1 MLTRKQHQ
9 LLTFIDDYLHR
20 TGFSPSFDE
29 MKVAIG
35 LHSKSGIHRLVTAL
49 EERGF
54 IRRHHQRA
62 RALEVLKSP
71 PRPAGK
77 IVPLTPHGL
86 QSRENVSPPVPTASA
101 KPPLTG
107 SVEIPVYGRIAAGVP
122 IEAVKDTGETAMVPA
137 SMLGRGQYYALI
149 VAGDSMEGAGIM
161 DADTVIIQ
169 ETPSAENGQIVV
181 ALIDGEEVTLKR
193 LRKRGPSIALEA
205 ANPRYETR
213 ILPAERVTIQ
223 GVLTSLL
230 RKY

>member
-62 RALEVLKSP
+62 RALEVLKPP

-86 QSRENVSPPVPTASA
+86 QSREDVSPLISS
-101 KPPLTG
+101 KNPPATG

-149 VAGDSMEGAGIM
+149 VAGDSMEGAGIK
-161 DADTVIIQ
+161 DADIVIIQ
-169 ETPSAENGQIVV
+169 ETPNAENGQIVV

>member
-62 RALEVLKSP
+62 RALEVLKP
-71 PRPAGK
+71 PPGPADK
-77 IVPLTPHGL
+77 IVPLSSHGL
-86 QSRENVSPPVPTASA
+86 QGKADVSPLKTSKNFPSG
-101 KPPLTG
+101 G
-107 SVEIPVYGRIAAGVP
+107 SVEIPVFGRIATGVL

-169 ETPSAENGQIVV
+169 ETPNAENGQIVV

-205 ANPRYETR
+205 ANPR
-213 ILPAERVTIQ
+213 
-223 GVLTSLL
+223 
-230 RKY
+230 